1 MVETPVGGTKLDVG
15 PLREAALAPGRF
27 AAALGQD
34 VGGLFQDL
42 SQQIQE
48 TRNQKKVFDADIAMR
63 TAKNNFVDELTKNPQ
78 LARDPGT
85 WVPEWQ
91 KRSQE
96 VSDKILSQDGLGPV
110 LKNHLQQMSGVWTLD
125 STSEIR
131 TQALRREVAD
141 TRKSG
146 IAAAN
151 MAIQQGQPD
160 QAIAAYKAMGEKGVL
175 GPKTVDALI
184 RQVPMQIAEGKANML
199 IAIHPIGAPDE
210 IRKLEGQMPP
220 NKFRSALRLAEQ
232 EQARAQVDNAEK
244 LSGMVDDSPLHSI
257 DPKMLTAWRD
267 NKNIN
272 AFQYERIQSRIKS
285 YEKAQAKEHNIQER
299 SDYNEAMMRADH
311 PPTDGT
317 DLKEWAA
324 DVKSQGLGWTNPA
337 YRRQLNQYVDRKV
350 DHVIKTGHSFES
362 QVERDIFGRMG
373 REPLD
378 PEGYRIKAVTRKL
391 GTGDYQISD
400 EDFAKQFPGKTRS
413 DVVRSAQSV
422 QAERYDKMRQWFADH
437 KEKGVTEKE
446 AEEYRQSLYRPA
458 IEKTVSD
465 AIDAAIGTP

>member
-1 MVETPVGGTKLDVG
+1 MALPIVQGSMVETPVGGTKLDVG

-63 TAKNNFVDELTKNPQ
+63 TAKNNFVDELNKNPQ

-220 NKFRSALRLAEQ
+220 NKFRSALLLAEQ
-232 EQARAQVDNAEK
+232 EQARAQVDNA
-244 LSGMVDDSPLHSI
+244 
-257 DPKMLTAWRD
+257 
-267 NKNIN
+267 
-272 AFQYERIQSRIKS
+272 
-285 YEKAQAKEHNIQER
+285 
-299 SDYNEAMMRADH
+299 
-311 PPTDGT
+311 
-317 DLKEWAA
+317 
-324 DVKSQGLGWTNPA
+324 
-337 YRRQLNQYVDRKV
+337 
-350 DHVIKTGHSFES
+350 
-362 QVERDIFGRMG
+362 
-373 REPLD
+373 
-378 PEGYRIKAVTRKL
+378 
-391 GTGDYQISD
+391 
-400 EDFAKQFPGKTRS
+400 
-413 DVVRSAQSV
+413 
-422 QAERYDKMRQWFADH
+422 
-437 KEKGVTEKE
+437 
-446 AEEYRQSLYRPA
+446 
-458 IEKTVSD
+458 
-465 AIDAAIGTP
+465 